1 MIFLLLLVYAAYTDY
16 TKRQITNGVIVGI
29 YVLSVFASQT
39 PVIER
44 ICGFLIPA
52 FPLFFIALKYEGM
65 RGGDVKF
72 LSAVGAYLGL
82 YNLALVLIPATVTAV
97 AYGYIKS
104 EKSVPLAFVFCIGY
118 IVIRAVIFMK
128 GG

>member
-1 MIFLLLLVYAAYTDY
+1 
-16 TKRQITNGVIVGI
+16 
-29 YVLSVFASQT
+29 
-39 PVIER
+39 
-44 ICGFLIPA
+44 
-52 FPLFFIALKYEGM
+52 FFIALKYEGM

-82 YNLALVLIPATVTAV
+82 YNLALALIPATITAV

-104 EKSVPLAFVFCIGY
+104 EKSVPLAFVFFIGY
-118 IVIRAVIFMK
+118 ITFRAVIFMK